1 MEKRSRPTARQR
13 DHKVSVPEI
22 TATALAMIDE
32 HGMDALTMRGL
43 ADAIG
48 VTPMTLYRYLP
59 NKDTILAEVADL
71 LWRELPPIDPA
82 TTGWKERLTAMWQQ
96 LFDLML
102 RHPHAVP
109 LIARGGAYSATAG
122 SDTAGMLAVLKDAG
136 FPAQLAGQ
144 FVHAAS
150 ALVVGYAFA
159 HLWQHQAQ
167 SGNGPQGPAGSAP
180 TPPDELLDY
189 AQAIGPFTTGEFAAT
204 LELIIDGYAR
214 ELPQPTTTS

>member
-1 MEKRSRPTARQR
+1 MEQRSRSTARQR

-22 TATALAMIDE
+22 AATALAMIDE
-32 HGMDALTMRGL
+32 HGMEALTMRGL

-82 TTGWKERLTAMWQQ
+82 ITGWKERLTAMWQQ

-109 LIARGGAYSATAG
+109 LIARGGTYSATAG
-122 SDTAGMLAVLKDAG
+122 SDTAGMLAVLKDAA
-136 FPAQLAGQ
+136 FPAELAGQ

-167 SGNGPQGPAGSAP
+167 SGSGPQGPAGSAP
-180 TPPDELLDY
+180 TPSDELLDY
-189 AQAIGPFTTGEFAAT
+189 ARGIGPFTTSEFGAA

-214 ELPQPTTTS
+214 KLPQPPAIS

>member
-1 MEKRSRPTARQR
+1 MEQRSSPPGRQR
-13 DHKVSVPEI
+13 AHKVSVPEI
-22 TATALAMIDE
+22 AATALVMIDE

-43 ADAIG
+43 ADTIG

-82 TTGWKERLTAMWQQ
+82 MTGWKERLTAMWQQ

-109 LIARGGAYSATAG
+109 LIARGGTYSATAG
-122 SDTAGMLAVLKDAG
+122 SDTAGMLAVLKDAA
-136 FPAQLAGQ
+136 FPAELAGQ

-167 SGNGPQGPAGSAP
+167 TGTGPQGAAGSAP

-189 AQAIGPFTTGEFAAT
+189 AQGIGPFTTDEFTAT
-204 LELIIDGYAR
+204 LELIIDGYTSQ
-214 ELPQPTTTS
+214 LPQPPSTS